1 MKIVKFILLVIG
13 ILFILMII
21 GVVLMGVLFIGNNN
35 KEQTNQET
43 VITGGEKNAL
53 LLFQNSRGGLTKK
66 AADKVAE
73 NLKNE
78 GYTVVMN
85 HPRSDLTYDLNQY
98 EAIVLMTPVYAGQI
112 AKPLTEYA
120 DDHDFAGRK
129 VCVIVTGS
137 AMEETTELDGLKDHI
152 QNAEVLYGKKI
163 KSADNE
169 EVSTVVKEF
178 LAQ

>member
-13 ILFILMII
+13 ILFLLMIV
-21 GVVLMGVLFIGNNN
+21 GAVLMGVLFIGNNT
-35 KEQTNQET
+35 KEQSDQET
-43 VITGGEKNAL
+43 VVTGGEKKAL

-73 NLKNE
+73 NLKSE
-78 GYTVVMN
+78 GYTVIMN
-85 HPRSDLTYDLNQY
+85 HPRSDLKYDLDQY

-112 AKPLTEYA
+112 AKPLTEYV
-120 DDHDFAGRK
+120 DDHDFASKK

-137 AMEETTELDGLKDHI
+137 AMEETGELDGLKDHI

-163 KSADNE
+163 KSAENSE
-169 EVSTVVKEF
+169 ISNAVKEF